1 MSMDDAGSDTRIAP
15 WLAVSD
21 ATKAVEFYKLAF
33 DAAEAHRLDDDN
45 GAVVVAQLQ
54 VDGATFWVQQDV
66 EKSPDGHGGS
76 PVRMILMVTD
86 PGAWFARA
94 VAAGSTAVADVH
106 EEHGWLTGRVSD
118 PFGYD
123 WEFSRYRLPD

>member
-1 MSMDDAGSDTRIAP
+1 MSMGDAGLETRIAP

-33 DAAEAHRLDDDN
+33 DASEAHRLDDDS
-45 GAVVVAQLQ
+45 GCVMVAQLQ
-54 VDGATFWVQQDV
+54 VDGASFWVQQDI
-66 EKSPDGHGGS
+66 ENSPDGQSGS
-76 PVRMILMVTD
+76 PVRMILMVKD

-123 WEFSRYRLPD
+123 WEFSRQV